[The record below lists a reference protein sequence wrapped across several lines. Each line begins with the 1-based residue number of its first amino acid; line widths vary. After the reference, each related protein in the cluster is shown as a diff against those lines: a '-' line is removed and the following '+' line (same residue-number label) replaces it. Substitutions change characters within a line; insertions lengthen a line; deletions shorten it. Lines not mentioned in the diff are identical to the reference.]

1 MNDRPL
7 TVELV
12 LSLPETCPCFFFV
25 FHGMTPPTL
34 TRWPRPTRAATTR
47 AGGGGEVYR
56 EALDYY
62 LAAQA

>member
-12 LSLPETCPCFFFV
+12 LSLPEACPCFFFV
-25 FHGMTPPTL
+25 FHGMTHAQLDAMVAPSESGDYPS
-34 TRWPRPTRAATTR
+34 
-47 AGGGGEVYR
+47 GGGEVYR
-56 EALDYY
+56 EALACY